1 MKYSPAQIVT
11 MATLAII
18 VGTLILFVVDSA
30 ARWLAPRLDRFCDAW
45 DAMMNRAYNKMY
57 DTLLKD
63 ITKRGEIDKAMT
75 KTGEGNHDD

>member
-30 ARWLAPRLDRFCDAW
+30 ARWLAPRFDRFCDAW
-45 DAMMNRAYNKMY
+45 TAMMDRIYDRMYNV
-57 DTLLKD
+57 LLKD
-63 ITKRGEIDKAMT
+63 ITRRGEIDKAMT
-75 KTGEGNHDD
+75 KTGEDDNA